1 MNGWFLAAG
10 ALLLVAFFVH
20 SFAGNRLY
28 SAARP
33 APPNRAARAARAARP
48 DRGTSRAYD
57 AWLMGRCGMQ
67 MIGADLLLAA
77 GFLLASGAG
86 VLPRSR
92 SLELFLLL
100 TYGGWTVGWLLS
112 LAAERSEPRHYQRLR
127 QWVLFGVV
135 TVLVGIGIFR

>member
-10 ALLLVAFFVH
+10 SLLLAAFFVH

-33 APPNRAARAARAARP
+33 ARS
-48 DRGTSRAYD
+48 DRSASRAYD

-100 TYGGWTVGWLLS
+100 TYGGWTAGWLLS
-112 LAAERSEPRHYQRLR
+112 LAAERSEVRHYWRLR
-127 QWVLFGVV
+127 QWMLFGVV
-135 TVLVGIGIFR
+135 AVLVGIGLFR

>member
-20 SFAGNRLY
+20 TLAGNRLY
-28 SAARP
+28 A
-33 APPNRAARAARAARP
+33 AARP
-48 DRGTSRAYD
+48 DRTLSRTYD

-67 MIGADLLLAA
+67 MIGTDLLLAA

-92 SLELFLLL
+92 ELEFFLLL
-100 TYGGWTVGWLLS
+100 TYGGWTAGWLLS
-112 LAAERSEPRHYQRLR
+112 LAAERSDPRHYLRLR

-135 TVLVGIGIFR
+135 AVLVGIGIFR

>member
-10 ALLLVAFFVH
+10 SLLLAAFFVH

-33 APPNRAARAARAARP
+33 APSNRAARPARS
-48 DRGTSRAYD
+48 DRSASRAYD

-100 TYGGWTVGWLLS
+100 TYGGWTAGWLLS
-112 LAAERSEPRHYQRLR
+112 LAAERSEVRHYWRLR
-127 QWVLFGVV
+127 QWMLFGVV
-135 TVLVGIGIFR
+135 AVLVGIGLFR

>member
-1 MNGWFLAAG
+1 MNGWFLTAG

-33 APPNRAARAARAARP
+33 APPNRAARAARP

-100 TYGGWTVGWLLS
+100 TYGGWTAGWLLS
-112 LAAERSEPRHYQRLR
+112 LAAERSESRHYLRLR

-135 TVLVGIGIFR
+135 AVLVGIGIFR